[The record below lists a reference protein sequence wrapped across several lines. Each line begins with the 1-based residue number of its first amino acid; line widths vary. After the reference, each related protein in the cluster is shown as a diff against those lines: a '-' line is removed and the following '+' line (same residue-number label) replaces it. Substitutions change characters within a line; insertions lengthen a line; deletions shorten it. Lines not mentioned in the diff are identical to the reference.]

1 MFISY
6 NWLREL
12 TGSNLTPIQLR
23 EKLTNVGLAVDAI
36 DERGGD
42 YVLDVEV
49 PSNRPDCLSHFG
61 IARELAVIEKSKV
74 QSPKSK
80 VPNCEGRTED
90 LAGVEIRDPDL
101 CPRYAARIVRGVKI
115 APSPDWLANR
125 LETIGQRPIN
135 NVADITNYVLHEFGH
150 PLHAFD
156 LARLAERRIVVR
168 RALPGEAIT
177 TLDGVKRIL
186 DQEMLVI
193 ADAARPVAIAGVM
206 GGEESEISSATTD
219 VLIESAYFQPASV
232 RRTARVLGL
241 HTEASHR
248 FERGADCEA
257 VVCAQERCVALICE
271 IAGGIATE
279 DALDVYPQPW
289 RQTVVSLRPERVEAL
304 TGLRVD
310 THEMRRILDALGFV
324 PCEPAAKSSSGASVR
339 SPRVSKGL
347 IREEPSLTVP
357 PQPGC
362 PAGGPGVGPLASG
375 RNAKAAPAEDA
386 LEATK
391 LTFAVP
397 SWRVD
402 VGIEE
407 DLVEE
412 IARHEGYDKIATAL
426 PLASMAGE
434 YHATEKRRR
443 ALRRALS
450 ARGFDEAISF
460 SFIDTSHDDQ
470 FELIPAFAGHRDKQE
485 RFVTLQNPIVEGWS
499 RMRPTLLPGLL
510 DAVRYNLDHGT
521 RDLCLFEIGRIFR
534 VQKQGELPAER
545 EAFALA
551 AAGGIVQANRAGVA
565 RELDFYDLKGAVEA
579 AAQAMNLPA
588 FEFEAAEVRHLR
600 EGQAAAI
607 SIDGVSLG
615 TIGRLAES
623 AAAEYKFREP
633 VFVAELDLTE
643 LLDAPEAPVLYSALP
658 RFPSIVRDVSLL
670 LDREVTVGELLREVP
685 GQQIGECQTAKL
697 VGTYEGEGIQEG
709 KRSVTLRMEYRA
721 SDRTLRDEE
730 VDEIHWRIVNALQAK
745 FGAEV
750 R

>member
-1 MFISY
+1 MFVSY
-6 NWLREL
+6 NWLREIGTKL
-12 TGSNLTPIQLR
+12 DPQDLR
-23 EKLTNVGLAVDAI
+23 ERLTNVGLAVDAV

-42 YVLDVEV
+42 HVLDVEV

-74 QSPKSK
+74 RSPKSK

-115 APSPDWLANR
+115 APSPDWLVKR
-125 LETIGQRPIN
+125 LEAIGQRPIN

-168 RALPGEAIT
+168 RALPDEAIT

-186 DQEMLVI
+186 DREMLVI
-193 ADAARPVAIAGVM
+193 ADAARPVAVAGVM

-219 VLIESAYFQPASV
+219 VLIESAYFRPASV

-248 FERGADCEA
+248 FERGADCGA
-257 VVCAQERCVALICE
+257 VVCSQERCVALICE

-289 RQTVVSLRPERVEAL
+289 KLSVVSLRPERVEAL

-310 THEMRRILDALGFV
+310 THEMQRILDALGFV
-324 PCEPAAKSSSGASVR
+324 PSEPAAKTSIGKNAN
-339 SPRVSKGL
+339 
-347 IREEPSLTVP
+347 
-357 PQPGC
+357 
-362 PAGGPGVGPLASG
+362 PLAPG
-375 RNAKAAPAEDA
+375 DGPP
-386 LEATK
+386 ATK

-470 FELIPAFAGHRDKQE
+470 FELIPAFAGHADKQE

-534 VQKQGELPAER
+534 VQKQGELPEER

-588 FEFEAAEVRHLR
+588 AEFEAAEVRHLR

-607 SIDGVSLG
+607 KIDGARLG

-623 AAAEYKFREP
+623 AVAEYKFREA
-633 VFVAELDLTE
+633 VFVAELDLST
-643 LLDAPEAPVLYSALP
+643 LLDTPEAPVLYSALP

-670 LDREVTVGELLREVP
+670 LDREVTVGELLREVA

-745 FGAEV
+745 FGAEI